1 MTGYAK
7 FKSVLIALVL
17 ANLCTPAHANPTNP
31 TVINGTATFANPS
44 PEILEIT
51 NSAGTIIN
59 WQEFS
64 INLGE
69 ITRFLQPDSSSAI
82 LNRVIGTNPSQILG
96 TLQSNGRVF
105 LINPNGIVFG
115 ADAVVDVQGLIASTL
130 DLSNQDFLDGNYRF
144 GQIGAGTPI
153 TVENGAQI
161 TTATAG
167 DGGQVWLMAKTIQQ
181 AGDITTPGGQTV
193 LGAGTEVVIAESPLG
208 NMIFTVTTDGTNDI
222 QSLGIIAAQRG
233 VAGLFADNI
242 THSGTINAQSA
253 VGTQGLVT
261 INAEN
266 NLTIQDGGVINANS
280 SDGSNA
286 SRINLNAGN
295 QLEVQRLAEISADG
309 HPSGGNGG
317 EITLTA
323 WDLRIS
329 PVANGYNNLHA
340 SDRDGNGSGVSGT
353 VTLNQTGDS
362 TLQPQGE
369 LTITDAVEVQEF
381 ASITALADGSFVVV
395 WDSNQNSQSSNF
407 DIYGRRYDASGN
419 PVGAEFVISNAANQ
433 ELFPSVTALVDGSFV
448 VIWQDNEN
456 ALQKDI
462 HGRLFRVDGTD
473 SELVVSNATGTQSNP
488 TVTAL
493 ADGGFV
499 VAWDDPQTNSPNIY
513 GRRYGADGIA
523 SPEFI
528 ISNTATRQEFPDVT
542 ALADGGFVVTWENR
556 ETGDLISVKA
566 RRYGADGTAGEA
578 FVISE
583 PMDSQRHPTITGLAD
598 GGFVVT
604 WLRDQGGN
612 RSLYGRRYQA
622 DGKSGSEFAIADTLI
637 GDVINSTDVTALA
650 DGGFVA
656 AWQSSGNDSDVF
668 GRRYRAE
675 GTAGEA
681 FTITSATDFQF
692 NPTITGRADGG
703 FVGAWQNGSPE
714 TSNISGDVFAQVPAP
729 LTPPDNRVTGEVGSV
744 ASFNTRPGLSNGV
757 LNPPPDD
764 GSMMPPPD
772 DGGMMPPPDD
782 GGMMPPADDD
792 GFVFTPQE
800 DSNSNA
806 TTTQMFFRQSSEIDQ
821 ELTLAS
827 GVCQNLIQEP
837 KRGPLPEDGVY
848 ERVLTTTATEL
859 DCRRQW
865 DDQIHPE
872 ALGKGWNNLS
882 QLPAEEQA
890 YAQMVGEE
898 EYTLTQRMSWRAR
911 QAYWSERAHK
921 QASLN
926 PKEFASYINQIRSL
940 SETERVQYYEQLAR

>member
-7 FKSVLIALVL
+7 FKRVLISLIL

-31 TVINGTATFANPS
+31 TVVNGTATFANPS

-82 LNRVIGTNPSQILG
+82 LNRVIGTDPSQILG

-144 GQIGAGTPI
+144 GQIGGGTPI

-181 AGDITTPGGQTV
+181 AGNITTPGGQTV
-193 LGAGTEVVIAESPLG
+193 LGAGTEVVLAESPLG

-222 QSLGIIAAQRG
+222 QSLGTIAAQRG

-317 EITLTA
+317 DITLTA

-329 PVANGYNNLHA
+329 PVANGYSNLHA

-353 VTLNQTGDS
+353 VMLNQTGDS

-381 ASITALADGSFVVV
+381 ASITTLADGGFVVV

-407 DIYGRRYDASGN
+407 DIYGRRYYASGN

-473 SELVVSNATGTQSNP
+473 SEFVVSDATGTQSNP

-499 VAWDDPQTNSPNIY
+499 VAWDDSQTNSPNIY

-523 SPEFI
+523 SPGTE
-528 ISNTATRQEFPDVT
+528 TRT
-542 ALADGGFVVTWENR
+542 
-556 ETGDLISVKA
+556 IA
-566 RRYGADGTAGEA
+566 RG
-578 FVISE
+578 
-583 PMDSQRHPTITGLAD
+583 
-598 GGFVVT
+598 
-604 WLRDQGGN
+604 W
-612 RSLYGRRYQA
+612 SL
-622 DGKSGSEFAIADTLI
+622 
-637 GDVINSTDVTALA
+637 
-650 DGGFVA
+650 
-656 AWQSSGNDSDVF
+656 
-668 GRRYRAE
+668 
-675 GTAGEA
+675 
-681 FTITSATDFQF
+681 
-692 NPTITGRADGG
+692 
-703 FVGAWQNGSPE
+703 
-714 TSNISGDVFAQVPAP
+714 
-729 LTPPDNRVTGEVGSV
+729 
-744 ASFNTRPGLSNGV
+744 
-757 LNPPPDD
+757 
-764 GSMMPPPD
+764 
-772 DGGMMPPPDD
+772 
-782 GGMMPPADDD
+782 
-792 GFVFTPQE
+792 
-800 DSNSNA
+800 
-806 TTTQMFFRQSSEIDQ
+806 
-821 ELTLAS
+821 
-827 GVCQNLIQEP
+827 
-837 KRGPLPEDGVY
+837 
-848 ERVLTTTATEL
+848 
-859 DCRRQW
+859 
-865 DDQIHPE
+865 
-872 ALGKGWNNLS
+872 
-882 QLPAEEQA
+882 
-890 YAQMVGEE
+890 
-898 EYTLTQRMSWRAR
+898 
-911 QAYWSERAHK
+911 
-921 QASLN
+921 
-926 PKEFASYINQIRSL
+926 
-940 SETERVQYYEQLAR
+940 

>member
-7 FKSVLIALVL
+7 FKRVLIALIL
-17 ANLCTPAHANPTNP
+17 ANLCTPAHGNPTNP
-31 TVINGTATFANPS
+31 TVVNGTATFANPS

-82 LNRVIGTNPSQILG
+82 LNRVIGTDPSQILG

-144 GQIGAGTPI
+144 GQIGGGTPI

-181 AGDITTPGGQTV
+181 AGNITTPGGQTV
-193 LGAGTEVVIAESPLG
+193 LGAGTEVVLAESPLG

-222 QSLGIIAAQRG
+222 QSLGTIAAQRG

-317 EITLTA
+317 DITLTA

-329 PVANGYNNLHA
+329 PVANGYSNLHA

-353 VTLNQTGDS
+353 VMLNQTGDS

-381 ASITALADGSFVVV
+381 ASITTLADGGFVVV

-473 SELVVSNATGTQSNP
+473 SEFVVSDATGTQSNP

-499 VAWDDPQTNSPNIY
+499 VAWDDSQTNSPNIY

-523 SPEFI
+523 SPGTE
-528 ISNTATRQEFPDVT
+528 TRT
-542 ALADGGFVVTWENR
+542 
-556 ETGDLISVKA
+556 IA
-566 RRYGADGTAGEA
+566 RG
-578 FVISE
+578 
-583 PMDSQRHPTITGLAD
+583 
-598 GGFVVT
+598 
-604 WLRDQGGN
+604 W
-612 RSLYGRRYQA
+612 SL
-622 DGKSGSEFAIADTLI
+622 
-637 GDVINSTDVTALA
+637 
-650 DGGFVA
+650 
-656 AWQSSGNDSDVF
+656 
-668 GRRYRAE
+668 
-675 GTAGEA
+675 
-681 FTITSATDFQF
+681 
-692 NPTITGRADGG
+692 
-703 FVGAWQNGSPE
+703 
-714 TSNISGDVFAQVPAP
+714 
-729 LTPPDNRVTGEVGSV
+729 
-744 ASFNTRPGLSNGV
+744 
-757 LNPPPDD
+757 
-764 GSMMPPPD
+764 
-772 DGGMMPPPDD
+772 
-782 GGMMPPADDD
+782 
-792 GFVFTPQE
+792 
-800 DSNSNA
+800 
-806 TTTQMFFRQSSEIDQ
+806 
-821 ELTLAS
+821 
-827 GVCQNLIQEP
+827 
-837 KRGPLPEDGVY
+837 
-848 ERVLTTTATEL
+848 
-859 DCRRQW
+859 
-865 DDQIHPE
+865 
-872 ALGKGWNNLS
+872 
-882 QLPAEEQA
+882 
-890 YAQMVGEE
+890 
-898 EYTLTQRMSWRAR
+898 
-911 QAYWSERAHK
+911 
-921 QASLN
+921 
-926 PKEFASYINQIRSL
+926 
-940 SETERVQYYEQLAR
+940 